1 VRRDRLTRGWTTIE
15 SPTGCG
21 TPYGREMD
29 EVPTV
34 SASER
39 NEDRREEAPRS
50 TAARGRDLGAAALA
64 LLALIWGYNWVVM
77 KIGLGYAQP
86 FAFSALRTFLG
97 ALSLFLLLIVLRRSL
112 RPQAV
117 GFTIIIGLL
126 QTTAFVG
133 LLMWALQSGGAGKT
147 SVLTY
152 TMPFW
157 LLLLAWVFLGERLR
171 GTQWLAV
178 GSPWAASFSS

>member
-1 VRRDRLTRGWTTIE
+1 
-15 SPTGCG
+15 
-21 TPYGREMD
+21 MD
-29 EVPTV
+29 GELTV
-34 SASER
+34 SEAER
-39 NEDRREEAPRS
+39 SEDRRAEASRG
-50 TAARGRDLGAAALA
+50 TAARGRAEVAAALI

-86 FAFSALRTFLG
+86 FAFAALRTFLG

-117 GFTIIIGLL
+117 GFTIVIGLL
-126 QTTAFVG
+126 QTTGFVG

-152 TMPFW
+152 TC
-157 LLLLAWVFLGERLR
+157 LLYTSDAADEEDSVDLGGRR
-171 GTQWLAV
+171 I
-178 GSPWAASFSS
+178 